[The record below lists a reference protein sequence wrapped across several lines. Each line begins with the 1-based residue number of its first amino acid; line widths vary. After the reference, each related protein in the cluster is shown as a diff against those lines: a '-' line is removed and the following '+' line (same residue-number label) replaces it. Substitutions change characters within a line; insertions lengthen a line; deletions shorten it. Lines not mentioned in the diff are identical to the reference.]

1 MQERERI
8 LEDYSAKVFKNRKD
22 HIIQLEETG
31 VPQEI
36 GANSRSIPGMMIN
49 RGCCYAGCKGVVLG
63 PLHDVITITH
73 GPIGCGFYTWGTRR
87 NKAKAVDGRNF
98 IEYSFGTDMQ
108 ESDIVF
114 GGEKKLKQAIT
125 EAVEIFSPKCV
136 MICTTCP
143 VGLIGDDVNAVAEW
157 AKQTFGIECV
167 AFSCE
172 GYRGVS
178 QSAGHHIANNG
189 LMKHIIGTGDAVPHK
204 GKHTINI
211 LGEYNIGGDGWET
224 ARVLQR
230 IGYEVLN
237 IFTGDGSYEGIKDS
251 HIADL
256 NLVMCH
262 RSINY
267 IAEMM
272 QTKYGIDWL
281 KINFIGIEETIR
293 SLREM
298 AMYFD
303 DPIIT
308 AKTEEVIEDEYAAIA
323 EDLEYYKKKLE
334 GKTAGIFSGGSR
346 SHHYQFLLKDIGIKT
361 IISGYEFAHRDD
373 YEGRDVIPDIK
384 LDADSKNIEEI
395 TVTKDEEKYRVVI
408 DRDRY
413 EVLKE
418 TTDLEAYP
426 GMFRDMEAGTVTV
439 DDFNHYETERLM
451 KMMKPD
457 IFYSGIKDK
466 YMIAKSG
473 MPSRQIHS
481 YDYSGPYSCFQGA
494 LNFARD
500 SYMAIYSPA
509 WGMVTAPWKTES
521 TLMGTVGG
529 VR

>member
-1 MQERERI
+1 MQEREK
-8 LEDYSAKVFKNRKD
+8 LLDQYTAKVFKNRKD
-22 HIIQLEETG
+22 HIVSLDEDG
-31 VPQEI
+31 MSKEI
-36 GANSRSIPGMMIN
+36 AANSRSIPGIMTN

-63 PLHDVITITH
+63 PLRDVLTITH
-73 GPIGCGFYTWGTRR
+73 GPVGCGYYSWGTRR
-87 NKAKAVDGRNF
+87 NKASDPEGRNF
-98 IEYSFGTDMQ
+98 IQYCFTTDMQ

-114 GGEKKLKQAIT
+114 GGEKKLKQAIK
-125 EAVEIFSPKCV
+125 EAVEIFHPKCI
-136 MICTTCP
+136 MICSTCP
-143 VGLIGDDVNAVAEW
+143 IGLIGDDIQAVAEW
-157 AKQTFGIECV
+157 AKKTFAIECV

-189 LMKHIIGTGDAVPHK
+189 LMQHIIGSGDALPHK

-224 ARVLQR
+224 SRVLKR

-237 IFTGDGSYEGIKDS
+237 VFTGDGSYEGIKDS

-272 QTKYGIDWL
+272 KTKYGIDWL
-281 KINFIGIEETIR
+281 KVNFIGIEETIR

-298 AMYFD
+298 AIYFN
-303 DPIIT
+303 DPVII
-308 AKTEEVIEDEYAAIA
+308 AKTEEVIADEYDAIFGDI
-323 EDLEYYKKKLE
+323 EFYKEKLI

-346 SHHYQFLLKDIGIKT
+346 SHHYQLLLKEIGLKT
-361 IISGYEFAHRDD
+361 VISGYEFAHRDD
-373 YEGRDVIPDIK
+373 YEGREVLPSIK

-395 TVTKDEEKYRVVI
+395 KVSKDETKFRLVI
-408 DRDRY
+408 DRERFDSIKDKI
-413 EVLKE
+413 E
-418 TTDLEAYP
+418 LEEYK
-426 GMFRDMEAGTVTV
+426 GMFYDMEAGTVTV
-439 DDFNHYETERLM
+439 DDYNHYETEKLM
-451 KMMKPD
+451 EIFKPD

-466 YMIAKSG
+466 YMMMKAG
-473 MPSRQIHS
+473 MPSRQLHS

-500 SYMAIYSPA
+500 SYMSIYAPA
-509 WGMVTAPWKTES
+509 WGLIAAPWKTTS
-521 TLMGTVGG
+521 TLMGKIGG
-529 VR
+529 V

>member
-1 MQERERI
+1 MQEREK
-8 LEDYSAKVFKNRKD
+8 LLDNYSAKVFKNRKD
-22 HIIQLEETG
+22 HIVQLEEAG
-31 VPQEI
+31 VSQEI
-36 GANSRSIPGMMIN
+36 AANSRSIPGMMIN

-63 PLHDVITITH
+63 PLHDAVTITH

-87 NKAKAVDGRNF
+87 NKAKTADGRNF
-98 IEYSFGTDMQ
+98 IQYSFSTDMQ

-125 EAVEIFSPKCV
+125 EAVEIFHPKCV
-136 MICTTCP
+136 LICSTCP
-143 VGLIGDDVNAVAEW
+143 IGLIGDDIHAVAEW
-157 AKQTFGIECV
+157 AKTTYSIECV

-172 GYRGVS
+172 GYHGVS

-189 LMKHIIGTGDAVPHK
+189 LMKHIIGTGDATPHK
-204 GKHTINI
+204 SKHTINI

-224 ARVLQR
+224 SRVLKR

-272 QTKYGIDWL
+272 KTKYGIDWL
-281 KINFIGIEETIR
+281 KVNFIGIEETIR

-298 AMYFD
+298 AMYFN
-303 DPIIT
+303 DPVIT
-308 AKTEEVIEDEYAAIA
+308 AKTEEVIADEYSAIMG
-323 EDLEYYKKKLE
+323 DLSFYKEKLN
-334 GKTAGIFSGGSR
+334 GKTAGIFTGGSR
-346 SHHYQFLLKDIGIKT
+346 THHYQFLLKDIGIKT
-361 IISGYEFAHRDD
+361 IIGGYEFAHRDD
-373 YEGRDVIPDIK
+373 YEGREVIPDIK

-395 TVTKDEEKYRVVI
+395 TVSKDEEKYRLVV
-408 DRDRY
+408 DRNRF
-413 EVLKE
+413 ESLKE
-418 TTDLEAYP
+418 KTELEEYR
-426 GMFRDMEAGTVTV
+426 GMFRDMDAETVTI
-439 DDFNHYETERLM
+439 DDFNHYETEKLM
-451 KMMKPD
+451 KLMKPD

-473 MPSRQIHS
+473 MPSRQLHS

-500 SYMAIYSPA
+500 SYMAIYAPA
-509 WGMVTAPWKTES
+509 WSLVAAPWKTSS
-521 TLMGTVGG
+521 TLMGTIGG
-529 VR
+529 AR